1 MFYSKGYSLER
12 MSEFLTTTSQG
23 VYGIPLGVS
32 ASYIILFSIYG
43 IATKIAPIA
52 LALIMFG
59 LGLGLTVNDFLRV
72 VKIPRDFLVGFLC
85 QVILLPII
93 AFILIKI
100 IPMPLEIAL
109 GVMVIAAAPGG
120 VTSNVLTKFANG
132 DVALSV
138 SLTAIVSILSILTVP
153 FIIFT
158 SADLL
163 GVSEINREIS
173 MTSMS
178 LKMFFVVTVPVIF
191 GMVVRSLMTDFI
203 TRKTLIVQRISVI
216 LFMIVFIS
224 IWVEEWDRIIS
235 FITRAGLV
243 AFILNIV
250 MIFTGYYVA
259 KYFTS
264 GVAQRKCIS
273 LECGLQNGTLAVF
286 VATQLF
292 DNIVFMV
299 PTAAYALIMFVTSI
313 FFVLIVR
320 KIN

>member
-1 MFYSKGYSLER
+1 ME
-12 MSEFLTTTSQG
+12 
-23 VYGIPLGVS
+23 
-32 ASYIILFSIYG
+32 

-52 LALIMFG
+52 LAIIMLG

-72 VKIPRDFLVGFLC
+72 VKVPRDFLVGFFC

-100 IPMPLEIAL
+100 IPMPFEIAL
-109 GVMVIAAAPGG
+109 GVMIIAAAPGG

-138 SLTAIVSILSILTVP
+138 SLTAIVSIFSILTVP

-163 GVSEINREIS
+163 GVTEINREIS

-191 GMVVRSLMTDFI
+191 GMILRSLMTDFI
-203 TRKTLIVQRISVI
+203 MRKTVLIQRISII
-216 LFMIVFIS
+216 LFAIVFLS
-224 IWVEEWDRIIS
+224 IWIEEWDRIIS
-235 FITRAGLV
+235 FIIRAGLV
-243 AFILNIV
+243 SFILNII
-250 MIFTGYYVA
+250 MIATGYYVA

-264 GVAQRKCIS
+264 GIAQRKCIS

-292 DNIVFMV
+292 DDIVFMV

>member
-1 MFYSKGYSLER
+1 ME
-12 MSEFLTTTSQG
+12 
-23 VYGIPLGVS
+23 
-32 ASYIILFSIYG
+32 
-43 IATKIAPIA
+43 IATKIAPLA
-52 LALIMFG
+52 LAIIMFG
-59 LGLGLTVNDFLRV
+59 LGLGLTLNDFLRV
-72 VKIPRDFLVGFLC
+72 IKIPRDFIVGFIC

-93 AFILIKI
+93 AFLLIKI

-109 GVMVIAAAPGG
+109 GVMIIAAAPGG

-153 FIIFT
+153 LIIFT

-163 GVSEINREIS
+163 GVSEISREIS
-173 MTSMS
+173 MTSIS

-191 GMVVRSLMTDFI
+191 GMIVRSLMTDFI
-203 TRKTLIVQRISVI
+203 VSKTLIIQRISVI

-224 IWVEEWDRIIS
+224 IWVEEWDKIIS

-243 AFILNIV
+243 ALILNIV
-250 MIFTGYYVA
+250 MIFIGYYTA

-264 GVAQRKCIS
+264 GVEQRKCIS

-292 DNIVFMV
+292 DDIIFMV

-313 FFVLIVR
+313 IFVLIVR